1 MFLQKITSFAEYPSY
16 CVQQVFSKRFSY
28 RILKGQETN
37 SGQPISILY
46 FGEGQSLE
54 YLKTLFF
61 RSVTHESLIEQY
73 SLLDAMRG
81 VGAIP
86 KGYDLRICEFT
97 PRIENFLPKKSQFK
111 IPEWIEQEISLT
123 GNWEDVVSRFR
134 KNTKSTD
141 LRLVRKY
148 KYAWDVVID
157 LPALTYF
164 YKELYLPYVNQR
176 FQKAVQT
183 VDDEWLIAVAEKGGL
198 LRILNKDQV
207 IAGAVLYRHKH
218 FLDWVWVGALMQ
230 NGHDLN
236 KGVFSSL
243 YYHSIKYAHDEKFP
257 KIKLGGSRPFLT
269 DGVYRFKRKWGA
281 RVVRGRYNDTSLYID
296 FNFHSQVCRQWLED
310 SAFITEHL
318 RKFYANIFIF
328 NEMAN
333 NEQLINRI
341 ENLISPGLH
350 GINVYSSGLLADLPA
365 SIDSCQIHNI
375 DINKQKC
382 LENKKGSS
390 VKPVPGLG
398 MDSEKK
404 SKKGSI

>member
-1 MFLQKITSFAEYPSY
+1 MQMFLEKMASMASYAKLPSY
-16 CVQQVFSKRFSY
+16 CAQQVFSKRFSC
-28 RILKGQETN
+28 RSLKGQEIN
-37 SGQPISILY
+37 SGLPINILY

-61 RSVTHESLIEQY
+61 QSDTHESLIEQY
-73 SLLDAMRG
+73 SLLDVMRG
-81 VGAIP
+81 IGTIP

-97 PRIENFLPKKSQFK
+97 PRILNFIPKKSQFQ

-148 KYAWDVVID
+148 RYACDVVTD
-157 LPALTYF
+157 PPALKSF
-164 YKELYLPYVNQR
+164 YNELYLPYINLR
-176 FQKAVQT
+176 FQGAVQT

-207 IAGAVLYRHKH
+207 IAGAVLYRQKQ

-230 NGHDLN
+230 NGQDLN
-236 KGVFSSL
+236 KGAFSSL
-243 YYHSIKYAHDEKFP
+243 YYHSIKYAHDEGFP
-257 KIKLGGSRPFLT
+257 KIKLGGSRAFLT

-281 RVVRGRYNDTSLYID
+281 QIVRGRYNDTALYID
-296 FNFHSQVCRQWLED
+296 FNFQSQICKQWLET
-310 SAFITEHL
+310 SAFITEY
-318 RKFYANIFIF
+318 RRRFYANLFVF
-328 NEMAN
+328 NETAS

-350 GINVYSSGLLADLPA
+350 GINVYSSSRLADLPA
-365 SIDSCQIHNI
+365 SIGSCQVYNI
-375 DINKQKC
+375 DINNKIYV
-382 LENKKGSS
+382 ENA
-390 VKPVPGLG
+390 
-398 MDSEKK
+398 
-404 SKKGSI
+404 